1 MFELITPLS
10 YWVLSILW
18 LLILVLYLS
27 KLRQLR
33 ISGSTVALLLTL
45 LAIDA
50 FRTLFESTYFG
61 FYFNSLYGLLPKSI
75 HAVLSKPSLVIIPK
89 LINILAGLLV
99 LFLLLRRWIPREIK
113 EREEWLDKLQG
124 SEANFRNLAEGSV
137 EGIAIFSKEQQL
149 LFANQAFAEI
159 FGYESPAEVLQKRI
173 TEFIAP
179 HELAVQTG
187 IIQAHFQGG
196 YHPPHQKYQGQRR
209 DGSFVWIQRTISTIA
224 WQEETAMLAMHLDI
238 TESVKAEERI
248 RLQEKQLIQ
257 ADKMASLGI
266 LVSGVAHE
274 INNPNNFI
282 TFNTP
287 ILANIWEDAIP
298 ILKKAHEESG
308 EVNLGAYP
316 FDKLDEVVPRLLSGI
331 SNGADRIKNIVGNLK
346 AFANPES
353 GDNFTKVDINSVL
366 ESATILLSN
375 EIRNHTKYFSVEYGV
390 ELPPFLG
397 NYQKIEQV
405 MINLINNACQA
416 LSDTERAIRVKTEY
430 DAKMQRIRLIVVDE
444 GEGISPENL
453 EKILD
458 PFFTTK
464 RGMGGTGLG
473 LSVSFKIVEE
483 HQGTLDFSSIEG
495 KGTTAIMLLPAIV

>member
-1 MFELITPLS
+1 M
-10 YWVLSILW
+10 
-18 LLILVLYLS
+18 
-27 KLRQLR
+27 
-33 ISGSTVALLLTL
+33 
-45 LAIDA
+45 
-50 FRTLFESTYFG
+50 
-61 FYFNSLYGLLPKSI
+61 
-75 HAVLSKPSLVIIPK
+75 
-89 LINILAGLLV
+89 
-99 LFLLLRRWIPREIK
+99 
-113 EREEWLDKLQG
+113 
-124 SEANFRNLAEGSV
+124 
-137 EGIAIFSKEQQL
+137 
-149 LFANQAFAEI
+149 
-159 FGYESPAEVLQKRI
+159 
-173 TEFIAP
+173 
-179 HELAVQTG
+179 
-187 IIQAHFQGG
+187 
-196 YHPPHQKYQGQRR
+196 
-209 DGSFVWIQRTISTIA
+209 
-224 WQEETAMLAMHLDI
+224 
-238 TESVKAEERI
+238 
-248 RLQEKQLIQ
+248 IQ